1 MERTNPGYTEH
12 LFRPVYELNTA
23 SIWLGGA
30 VGTPFVNY
38 WYAGMGTM
46 NLALTVSG
54 VMVAGGCYFASQAYP
69 LLKRQLKLTS
79 NKKTFINI
87 ADLRDKNQLA
97 IRHEKPKKDKRRT
110 YIGEGFVWGAEHA
123 QRAFQVMDMDSTLSD
138 VKLPFFLRPVERAMR
153 EETESLGGQ
162 PWIHGMGKDKSI
174 TTSEEA
180 WYGHTL
186 ITGNVGTGKTT
197 LLRLMSLNALHMGN
211 VLIVIDPKDD
221 KDWQESIKAEM
232 KYLGMGDNF
241 YHLHPAKQG
250 KSARI
255 PLLKNYTR
263 ITEIADRISP
273 LMGSGGSSKAFQ
285 DFAYGIIY
293 HTANALHYLGEP
305 IRLTSI
311 QKVIASDRK
320 GLALRV
326 MRKHFT
332 DTLGDDWES
341 KYAVALGKLDP
352 DPLTA
357 MAIFYNNGDKG
368 AVKNKVVEGM
378 IEFALHDEGHY
389 TKMVVS
395 LRPVLTA
402 LTATPLDD
410 LLSPM
415 NEKDNNEKEDNDPR
429 PIVDLSKIMDSG
441 GCIYVSLDSLTDST
455 SAGFI
460 SRLLLAE
467 MAAIAGERYN
477 KGVGNA
483 RRITIA
489 NDEVHASLENN
500 DALLNILAQ
509 GRAARMQMILA
520 TQTVAD
526 LEAKSDEATASRFL
540 GLCNNFMSMRTTDP
554 KTQEYVASQF
564 AKSSITQSQ
573 LQTATSSDTST
584 SIFEFGA
591 NHGERLMK
599 QREDMFPAEL
609 LGQLPILQYVARLAD
624 GRKMKMRLPIIINDE
639 PSDKVAP
646 WI

>member
-23 SIWLGGA
+23 TAWIGGA
-30 VGTPFVNY
+30 ITTPLISF
-38 WYAGMGTM
+38 WHTGMATM
-46 NLALTVSG
+46 NVSLSISG
-54 VMVAGGCYFASQAYP
+54 VMVVGGCYFASQAYP

-79 NKKTFINI
+79 NKKTFIQI
-87 ADLRDKNQLA
+87 KELRKRNQLE
-97 IRHEKPKKDKRRT
+97 IRNTKPKKDKRRT
-110 YIGEGFVWGAEHA
+110 YIGDGFVWGAEHA
-123 QRAFQVMDMDSTLSD
+123 QRAYQVMDMDSTLSD
-138 VKLPFFLRPVERAMR
+138 VKLPYFLMPIERAMR
-153 EETESLGGQ
+153 KETEILGGA
-162 PWIHGMGKDKSI
+162 PWLHGMGKETPR
-174 TTSEEA
+174 TTTEEN

-197 LLRLMSLNALHMGN
+197 LLRLMSLNALHLGN

-221 KDWQESIKAEM
+221 NDWQESIKAEM
-232 KYLGMGDNF
+232 NYLGIGDNF
-241 YHLHPAKQG
+241 FHLHPAKQG
-250 KSARI
+250 ESVRI
-255 PLLKNYTR
+255 PLLKNYSR
-263 ITEIADRISP
+263 LTEIADRVAP
-273 LMGSGGSSKAFQ
+273 LMGSGGSGKAFQ

-293 HTANALHYLGEP
+293 HTANALHYLGEA
-305 IRLTSI
+305 IRLTTI

-332 DTLGDDWES
+332 TTLGEGWEV
-341 KYAVALGKLDP
+341 KYASALDKLDP

-357 MAIFYNNGDKG
+357 MAMFYNNGNK
-368 AVKNKVVEGM
+368 ASIKSKVVEGM

-402 LTATPLDD
+402 LTAAPLDD
-410 LLSPM
+410 LLSPI
-415 NEKDNNEKEDNDPR
+415 EDGDENGGDEDTR

-477 KGVGNA
+477 RGVGNA

-509 GRAARMQMILA
+509 GRAAQMQMILA
-520 TQTVAD
+520 TQTIAD

-540 GLCNNFMSMRTTDP
+540 GLCNNFISMRTTDP

-573 LQTATSSDTST
+573 VQTATSSDTST

-609 LGQLPILQYVARLAD
+609 LGQLPVLQYVARFAD

-639 PSDKVAP
+639 PKDEVAP